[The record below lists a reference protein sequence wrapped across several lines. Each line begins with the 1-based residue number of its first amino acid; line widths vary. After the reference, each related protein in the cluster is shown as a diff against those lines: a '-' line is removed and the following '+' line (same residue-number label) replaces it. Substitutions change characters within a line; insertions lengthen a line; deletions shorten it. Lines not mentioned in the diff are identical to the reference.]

1 MNTAMIRRHLVTLA
15 DMGHEEML
23 SLFALADRLREP
35 DRPLLLSGRT
45 VVNLF
50 FEPSTRTRVS
60 FELAAMRLGAQVV
73 PFDIEHSSTQK
84 GETLLDTLRNLE
96 AMGCDQFVVRHK
108 ENGTPALLAAHA
120 VTGVS
125 VINAGDGNHAHP
137 TQGLLDAYTI
147 LRHKPD
153 LANRCVAIV
162 GDILHSRVARSDI
175 HALQALGIGELRVAG
190 PQALLPDRDSLPGC
204 VVHHQIDDAVRDADV
219 VIMLRLQKERMERAL
234 IASDADYFRDWGL
247 DDVRLARAHPQAI
260 VMHPGPINR
269 NVEISDAVADGPQSC
284 ILEQVANGVA
294 VRMAVMAALAGTRPG
309 P

>member
-1 MNTAMIRRHLVTLA
+1 MNAATPRRHLITLA
-15 DMGHEEML
+15 EM
-23 SLFALADRLREP
+23 SRAEMQTLFALADRLRES
-35 DRPLLLSGRT
+35 DRPQVLAGRT

-96 AMGCDQFVVRHK
+96 AMGCEQFVVGHN
-108 ENGTPALLAAHA
+108 ETGTPGCLAEQAA
-120 VTGVS
+120 EGVS
-125 VINAGDGNHAHP
+125 IINAGDGNHAHP

-153 LANRCVAIV
+153 LANRRVAII

-175 HALQALGIGELRVAG
+175 QALQTLGIGELRVAG
-190 PQALLPDRDSLPGC
+190 PEALLPGRDALPGC
-204 VVHHQIDDAVRDADV
+204 IVHHRIDDAVRDADV
-219 VIMLRLQKERMERAL
+219 VIMLRLQKERMQHAL

-247 DDVRLARAHPQAI
+247 DEARLRRAHPQAI

-269 NVEISDAVADGPQSC
+269 NVEIADAVADGAQSR
-284 ILEQVANGVA
+284 ILEQVSNGVA
-294 VRMAVMAALAGTRPG
+294 IRMAVMATLAGAAG
-309 P
+309 

>member
-1 MNTAMIRRHLVTLA
+1 MNLAMTRRHLVTLA
-15 DMGHEEML
+15 DMGREEML

-35 DRPLLLSGRT
+35 RRPQLLSGRT

-73 PFDIEHSSTQK
+73 PFDVEHSSTQK

-108 ENGTPALLAAHA
+108 ENGTPAFLSEQAAA
-120 VTGVS
+120 GVS
-125 VINAGDGNHAHP
+125 IINAGDGNHAHP

-175 HALQALGIGELRVAG
+175 HALQALGVGELRVAG
-190 PQALLPDRDSLPGC
+190 PEALLPARDSLPGC
-204 VVHHQIDDAVRDADV
+204 VVHHRIDDAVRGADV

-247 DDVRLARAHPQAI
+247 DEVRLGLAHPAAI

-269 NVEISDAVADGPQSC
+269 NVEISDAVADGAQSR

-294 VRMAVMAALAGTRPG
+294 VRMAVMAALAGAG
-309 P
+309 A